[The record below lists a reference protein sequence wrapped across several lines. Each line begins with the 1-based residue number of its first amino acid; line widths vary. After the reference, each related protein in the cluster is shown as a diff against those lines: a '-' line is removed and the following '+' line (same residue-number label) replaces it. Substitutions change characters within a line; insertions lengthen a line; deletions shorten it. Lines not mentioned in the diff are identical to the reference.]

1 MPARRNQT
9 PPDCYNRTIVTL
21 WNYDAMGFEQL
32 AALKRELTAKAEQER
47 QAKRGNRKERVSQ
60 RPATPKNNQKNAEP
74 VDPVVITIS
83 RLQRLFPKAFPK
95 KPAPKVPL
103 KLGIHKEL
111 HLQAETLKLT
121 PEEITEAVK
130 TWCQGSRYWACMVQD
145 APRLDLSGEPSGT
158 VTAAEAQFA
167 KKLAA
172 RQRANAAKS
181 RKAARQP
188 DPQPAKDTHAEP
200 ENQPDPT
207 TQAAEPETGTLDV

>member
-1 MPARRNQT
+1 
-9 PPDCYNRTIVTL
+9 
-21 WNYDAMGFEQL
+21 MGFEQL

-60 RPATPKNNQKNAEP
+60 RPAAPRNSQKNAEP

-111 HLQAETLKLT
+111 HLQAEALKLT

-167 KKLAA
+167 KKLAS

-181 RKAARQP
+181 RKAAKQP
-188 DPQPAKDTHAEP
+188 TPQASQDTAAEP
-200 ENQPDPT
+200 QDQPGAAAPA
-207 TQAAEPETGTLDV
+207 AAEPETGTLDVQGL